1 MAVGV
6 DFYRREVATSPWRCD
21 NNPPVSSSRH
31 PRNQPDLTGSLC
43 DFSQLWISVTEE
55 DIDATADPLAPK
67 PPAAVRQALTDVGEG
82 EGTVCPRAQV
92 RAHAP
97 RDRRPALVVR
107 RIHVVVH
114 SSSERRRI
122 D

>member
-67 PPAAVRQALTDVGEG
+67 PLAAVRQALTDVGEG